1 MLEPMHFPLAPGLRW
16 RACKS
21 LRFGRMTLNV
31 QSAPHQQTQ
40 KLKRSH
46 DFKHFLWRRQRAVDA
61 PEGGFPEVLATDGT
75 RVRRM
80 LSQQKQIIFQAFE
93 DQATSSALVTRIESS
108 VVPGVAMVGYEM
120 FKDNQ
125 SVAILHTGN
134 GLSGGWLAFPDAAR
148 TPTLRQTSTLPL
160 EIVDFPK
167 MRVVA
172 GASVAYERRNFVI
185 RAALEQRG
193 SRFAASPDAFHIF
206 EHLESWSMMGLIMER
221 GQRREIL
228 LGESDVPVE
237 NIRHPS
243 PTRVE
248 ASFPLD
254 QVNYKELRQCGGQ
267 VWFKLCF
274 DRSLFCLPPDW
285 AQFWLRVDVIE
296 PPGILF

>member
-1 MLEPMHFPLAPGLRW
+1 
-16 RACKS
+16 
-21 LRFGRMTLNV
+21 MTANV
-31 QSAPHQQTQ
+31 QSATHQHNQ
-40 KLKRSH
+40 KLQRSH
-46 DFKHFLWRRQRAVDA
+46 DFKHFLWRRQRAMDA

-93 DQATSSALVTRIESS
+93 DLATSRALVERIESS

-120 FKDNQ
+120 FKENQ

-134 GLSGGWLAFPDAAR
+134 GLSGGWLAFPDAAK
-148 TPTLRQTSTLPL
+148 TPTLRQASTLPL

-172 GASVAYERRNFVI
+172 GASVAYERRSFAI

-193 SRFAASPDAFHIF
+193 SRFAASPQAFHIF

-228 LGESDVPVE
+228 LGESPDPVDD
-237 NIRHPS
+237 NIRRAS

-254 QVNYKELRQCGGQ
+254 QVNYKELRQSGGQ